1 MIVQPRHLSSLHMTS
16 CFDRSFSDRMTRV
29 TVSSHQV
36 HMMVGDVLVV
46 CVALAAAGSLR
57 VVRVAAYSVDERSS
71 GGSADAWGQSQHH
84 VFQ

>member
-1 MIVQPRHLSSLHMTS
+1 MSSY
-16 CFDRSFSDRMTRV
+16 
-29 TVSSHQV
+29 QV
-36 HMMVGDVLVV
+36 HMVVGDGLVV